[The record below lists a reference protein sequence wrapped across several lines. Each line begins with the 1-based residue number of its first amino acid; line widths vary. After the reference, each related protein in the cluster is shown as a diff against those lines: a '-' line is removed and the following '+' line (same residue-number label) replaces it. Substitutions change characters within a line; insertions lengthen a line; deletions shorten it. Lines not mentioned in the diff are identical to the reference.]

1 MNTMTSFSKVLP
13 SSSHIAMEMLLHE
26 EDKILIA
33 EDDFDVKAKKA
44 FDEMVERNLSGQGID
59 VNAIDP
65 RLLPDSVHHTF
76 KYDVIMDWEGDWG
89 VDLFSMKGEV
99 MSIDLPN
106 MTCYPM
112 NFLVEINM
120 FDDSSAG
127 EFVLLDVKAGAVF
140 AVRVNSDIKV
150 YASTGALVGD
160 NSVEVLELSEETLG
174 TKLDYIKD
182 KFDEQAESIAK
193 LLDQD
198 FDYY

>member
-106 MTCYPM
+106 MTCYQM

-120 FDDSSAG
+120 FDDLSAG

-174 TKLDYIKD
+174 TKLDYI
-182 KFDEQAESIAK
+182 
-193 LLDQD
+193 
-198 FDYY
+198 